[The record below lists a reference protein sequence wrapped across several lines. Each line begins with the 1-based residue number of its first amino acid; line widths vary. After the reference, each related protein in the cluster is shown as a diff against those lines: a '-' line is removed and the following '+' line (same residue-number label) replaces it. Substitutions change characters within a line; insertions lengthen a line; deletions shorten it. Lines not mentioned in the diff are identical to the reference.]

1 METITKKQ
9 QMLNDC
15 KEAMGRDNAGI
26 TLFIKM
32 PTGEEEMIHNPCIA
46 TKMAYIE
53 KAYDEDL
60 RLKTCQDIQIVE
72 YRVHFP
78 MDEVMDFGVAL
89 MNLKEGHH
97 VARKGWNGKG
107 MFLVMQPGSQVPAER
122 MRADGMKE
130 YYKDAGIETVTIAPH
145 IDLKAADGTYVTG
158 WLASQTDLLAED
170 WVILS

>member
-9 QMLNDC
+9 QLLNDC

-32 PTGEEEMIHNPCIA
+32 PTGEEEMIHNPWIA

-53 KAYDEDL
+53 KAYDDDL
-60 RLKTCQDIQIVE
+60 CLKTCPAIQIVE

-78 MDEVMDFGVAL
+78 LEEVMDFGVAL
-89 MNLKEGHH
+89 MNLKEGHR

-107 MFLVMQPGSQVPAER
+107 IFIAMQYPDENSKMTQPYIYIDTTGLQTENPDAPKCIVP
-122 MRADGMKE
+122 
-130 YYKDAGIETVTIAPH
+130 
-145 IDLKAADGTYVTG
+145 
-158 WLASQTDLLAED
+158 WLASQTDLIAED
-170 WVILS
+170 WVIL

>member
-9 QMLNDC
+9 QLLNDC
-15 KEAMGRDNAGI
+15 KEAMDKDNAGI
-26 TLFIKM
+26 TLFIKR

-78 MDEVMDFGVAL
+78 LEEVMDFGVAL
-89 MNLKEGHH
+89 MNLKEGHR
-97 VARKGWNGKG
+97 VARKGWNGKNQY
-107 MFLVMQPGSQVPAER
+107 LELAECISYTN
-122 MRADGMKE
+122 A
-130 YYKDAGIETVTIAPH
+130 AGEVINCEHEAIGNKAIAFV
-145 IDLKAADGTYVTG
+145 GTSGVQMG
-158 WLASQTDLLAED
+158 WLASQADMLAED
-170 WVILS
+170 WVIL